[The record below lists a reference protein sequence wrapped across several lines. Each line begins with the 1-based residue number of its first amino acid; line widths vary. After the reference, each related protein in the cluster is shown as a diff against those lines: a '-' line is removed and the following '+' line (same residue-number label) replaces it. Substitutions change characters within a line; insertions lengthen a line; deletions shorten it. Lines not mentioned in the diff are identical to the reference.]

1 MTIKREVLYQKWRP
15 KHFEDVVGQNHITV
29 TLKNA
34 LLRDKFGHAYLFT
47 GPRGVGKTS
56 TARILAKALSSEI
69 DDKGEPILDSQIS
82 RDIDEG
88 RFLDLIEIDAAS
100 NRRIDDIRALLDN
113 VQFMPSIGKY
123 KVYIIDEV
131 HMLTNEAFNAL
142 LKTLEEPPPQV
153 IMILATTEFQKLPET
168 IVSRCQRY
176 DFRNVSDSD
185 VVDRLKKISQSEN
198 IECKEDVLWF
208 IAENASGSLRDAC
221 NFLEQLSVAYDEIT
235 VQKARKLFGIIDE
248 NVAIEIFSHI
258 IKNDK
263 ERLIVDLQEIKLR
276 GVDFRSL
283 SSALVDVLRL
293 AIFTSNGVFKL
304 QGYSDEHIKEVN
316 SIFSKINSKKIL
328 NILEKFLELISL
340 KTDRFDVLLESSLLH
355 LTYIFEIQTQI
366 KAPVNNI
373 KEEPIFEIQTQI
385 KAPVNNI
392 KEEPIFET
400 QTQIKAPV
408 NNTKKEP
415 IFETQTQI
423 KAPIN
428 NTKKEPIFENE
439 QNDSVSNDNSKSF
452 INETKIYNSEEKDE
466 WEKVLFDL
474 RRAKFGKMVLGGLL
488 RNVEIPKKIED
499 KLILKFKSKYLHD
512 LFKAEW
518 KIDLAR
524 EAVKN
529 SVIKIYGDKI
539 KLVLEEPDEELKK
552 TSSNKNI
559 LDSSIVKSALALG
572 AKIEEEKE

>member
-355 LTYIFEIQTQI
+355 LTYIFETQTQI
-366 KAPVNNI
+366 KAPVNN
-373 KEEPIFEIQTQI
+373 T
-385 KAPVNNI
+385 

>member
-316 SIFSKINSKKIL
+316 SIFSEINSKKIL

-355 LTYIFEIQTQI
+355 LTYIFET
-366 KAPVNNI
+366 K
-373 KEEPIFEIQTQI
+373 
-385 KAPVNNI
+385 
-392 KEEPIFET
+392 
-400 QTQIKAPV
+400 TQIKAPV
-408 NNTKKEP
+408 NNTKEEP
-415 IFETQTQI
+415 TFETKTQI
-423 KAPIN
+423 KAPVN
-428 NTKKEPIFENE
+428 NTKEEPMFETQAQIKTPVNNTKEEPIFENE
-439 QNDSVSNDNSKSF
+439 QNESVSNDNSKSL